1 MVDDLDLIFSLVNLI
16 VTGLNLDIVSVNND
30 SSLGWKWSYVL
41 EGLDVFVSASL
52 DSNVG
57 LLVDFL

>member
-1 MVDDLDLIFSLVNLI
+1 MNLI
-16 VTGLNLDIVSVNND
+16 VTGVNLDIVSVNND
-30 SSLGWKWSYVL
+30 SSLDWKWSYVL
-41 EGLDVFVSASL
+41 EGLDVFGSASL